1 MKICIEKMGDGTFS
15 VYEEGANA
23 QNNEGDVIGA
33 ETPAKT
39 AKSVDEALMMAKGM
53 LGGEMEEM
61 GESPESLLSSGFDQ
75 ARGMPL
81 KGM

>member
-1 MKICIEKMGDGTFS
+1 MKICIEKMEDGTFS
-15 VYEEGANA
+15 VYEEGEMEQESA
-23 QNNEGDVIGA
+23 QK
-33 ETPAKT
+33 PQS
-39 AKSVDEALMMAKGM
+39 AKSADEALMMAKGM